1 MGIKLDTR
9 FLLASIIAIIITIIL
24 LVNKKLNN
32 SIFSPPIFFFL
43 NITINLLLG
52 ILFIDF
58 PYNSFGVLYLMAFA
72 IIVFSITAPL
82 LHLLQKKSITN
93 ELRQK
98 YGSGYSYKR
107 SNLLVIIITGL
118 AILSPFYSV
127 LKNGINIQDLLNF
140 QELISYNSAVAQNRY
155 SGDNNTGGAIN
166 SLLLIF
172 LYAAP
177 MMGGTHVGL
186 FKKGKMGY
194 ITFLPS
200 VATVLLTNTKAGM
213 IASVVVFFAG
223 WIIGQ
228 TIQHRQPKVNLKN
241 FILTMLSAVALVV
254 FLLFAMLL
262 RIGNFSSYM
271 LISIW
276 DKFMMYAFG
285 DVPAFNSWL
294 TDFQAVSYGFGK
306 NTFIGIFNLLGLS
319 ERVQGLYTD
328 VVYLPVS
335 GLVTNVFS
343 AYRALSMDF
352 SWYGSIIFMLV
363 FSIIATICFARV
375 SYGGLLTIS
384 GFVLMNFYFFTM
396 YAKFTSI
403 WTYSSYIF
411 ALCLYGMY
419 FIFIKTKKYS
429 G

>member
-1 MGIKLDTR
+1 MDTR
-9 FLLASIIAIIITIIL
+9 FLLEIIIISIIIIILFI
-24 LVNKKLNN
+24 NKKLNN

-52 ILFIDF
+52 ISLIDF
-58 PYNSFGVLYLMAFA
+58 SYNILGVIYLVMLAVLVFA
-72 IIVFSITAPL
+72 MTAPL
-82 LHLLQKKSITN
+82 LKLLQKNGVSN

-98 YGSGYSYKR
+98 SVSEFSYKK
-107 SNLLVIIITGL
+107 SKLFVIIITGL

-127 LKNGINIQDLLNF
+127 FKNGIHIQDLLNF
-140 QELISYNSAVAQNRY
+140 QELISYNSTVAQNRY
-155 SGDNNTGGAIN
+155 SGGNNTGGAIN
-166 SLLLIF
+166 SLLLVF

-177 MMGGTHVGL
+177 MVGGTHRGL
-186 FKKGKMGY
+186 FKEEKISY
-194 ITFLPS
+194 ITFFPS
-200 VATVLLTNTKAGM
+200 ILTVILTNTKAGM
-213 IASVVVFFAG
+213 IASVVVFLAG

-228 TIQHRQPKVNLKN
+228 TVQHRQPKVDFKN
-241 FILTMLSAVALVV
+241 FIFTIFFAVVLVI

-262 RIGNFSSYM
+262 RIGDFSSYM
-271 LISIW
+271 LTSIW

-294 TDFQAVSYGFGK
+294 TNFQAVSYGFGK

-328 VVYLPVS
+328 VVYLPKT

-343 AYRALSMDF
+343 AYRALNMDF
-352 SWYGSIIFMLV
+352 SWYGSMIFIL
-363 FSIIATICFARV
+363 FFCFIATICFSRV
-375 SYGGLLTIS
+375 SHGGLLTIS
-384 GFVLMNFYFFTM
+384 GFILMNFYFFTM

-419 FIFIKTKKYS
+419 LIIIKTKKRS
-429 G
+429 WVN